1 MQVLESDKCGLDT
14 LSFRVVIGSCG
25 ESYSDGRVVN
35 SMASGNI
42 LVQGLKY
49 NVNIYDFHIF

>member
-1 MQVLESDKCGLDT
+1 MESDKCGLDT
-14 LSFRVVIGSCG
+14 LSFRVVIGSCR

-35 SMASGNI
+35 SVAGGNI